1 MNRIRI
7 HVLPSSRNRLT
18 PQPARPQEAQTCAF
32 AQRLCSQPRLD
43 GLDFCIKH
51 VLEDKSAP
59 YKQCN
64 YVSAKN
70 GKRCP
75 NAAPKV
81 ERKDG
86 VTFCAEHARRNAVA
100 LRAQMRKA
108 SSGPSPEALLSQL
121 SGYSRAETR
130 GLDGGRS
137 EAGRLLDEDSP
148 MSEEEQGPLVLDQTW
163 RGDPESEG
171 DSIDSDHEDPLKHAG
186 VYTAEEVA
194 LFTRE
199 KLIRLQSLY
208 IDQFKRLQHLLKE
221 KKRRYLHNRKIE
233 HETIGSSLL
242 TGPEGLSAKERE
254 NLKKL
259 KALRRY
265 RRRYGAEALLHRQ
278 LRERR
283 QTVTEGAPQ
292 AHSRAAQEKC
302 VSSTD
307 GNRCPNPCLPLT
319 RHCLAHIFQDGNQVL
334 FKSCPGTKD
343 VPCERPVHMG
353 QSDDPRCPLHLPL
366 PPPMYRPEREPPQQE
381 HPTPGAR
388 ELYLSAAELRPT
400 ESLPLEFS
408 DDLDVE
414 GDGTQGPPSPLQFDT
429 ALALEDHTIRAIAE
443 APMDLLTADDPDQA
457 DPDASGQDVDVASEQ
472 AAPAEARAKDDAP
485 R

>member
-86 VTFCAEHARRNAVA
+86 VTFCAEHARRNAAA

-121 SGYSRAETR
+121 SGY
-130 GLDGGRS
+130 DGGRS
-137 EAGRLLDEDSP
+137 EAARLLDEDSP
-148 MSEEEQGPLVLDQTW
+148 LSEEEQTPLVLDQTW

-221 KKRRYLHNRKIE
+221 KKRRYLHNRKME

-242 TGPEGLSAKERE
+242 TGPEGLSSKERE

-283 QTVTEGAPQ
+283 QTLTEGAPQ
-292 AHSRAAQEKC
+292 AQSRAAQEKC

-307 GNRCPNPCLPLT
+307 GDRCPNPCLPLS

-381 HPTPGAR
+381 HPAPGAR

-443 APMDLLTADDPDQA
+443 APMDLLTADDPDRA
-457 DPDASGQDVDVASEQ
+457 DPDVDNDDVAGEQ
-472 AAPAEARAKDDAP
+472 AEARAKDDAP